1 MPQYQGVWTL
11 PVAARLQSTQQ
22 WATDPL
28 YRNTTLLLQAD
39 NAPNGAQNNTF
50 LDSSS
55 NNFTIT
61 RNGNTTQGTFTP
73 YSLQPGAWGNY
84 FPSTSGSYLTI
95 ANNAAFTLG
104 QTFTVECWI
113 YRTSNDDGTIVGR
126 WFAGDASGWLFH
138 IYSTG
143 RLSFGIGTGS
153 YSNTSNSTLPLNT
166 WTHVAVSNDSTS
178 KRLYIN
184 GVLDGTFA
192 SDNITLLGS
201 LNLTI
206 CQNSGGGTGWPGYIS
221 NLRIV
226 KGTALYTSNFTP
238 SSTPLT
244 AVANTVLLTC
254 QSNRFVDNS
263 TNNFAITVTG
273 TPSVQAFSPFAPQYQ
288 WTAPVI
294 SGSGYGGSGV
304 GYLLAPAS
312 SNFQYPGDFS
322 IETWVY
328 VTTGDAGPIWG
339 TAGGGGADQIYLAGS
354 GSIFYGGS
362 PSFPYFNSAS
372 SVVPY
377 AWSHICITR
386 QSGTLRVMINGILI
400 GSRSLATTIGSATT
414 GPGIFI
420 RASLDDQIS
429 GPVYM
434 ADLRVC
440 KGSVPT
446 SYQTSSTTAGAVIF
460 TPPTQTVTTTS
471 QGATSTDVS
480 LLLNFTNAGIYDG
493 TMKNGLQT
501 VGNAQINTSIVKY
514 GTGSMYFD
522 GANDAL
528 TLPNSPV
535 LQLGSADFTCEFWA
549 YRLAATNM
557 TWVFLNGNSSN
568 YAALRLDTDT
578 SGNIFLLMS
587 TSGSAWAINTSGSA
601 VLPLST
607 WTHIAAVRFGGT
619 MRLYVNGVAL
629 ISTTISGSLTAG
641 TSQQVGANFG
651 ATQVVNGYVDDLR
664 LTNGIARYTA
674 NFTPP
679 TVALPR
685 Q

>member
-39 NAPNGAQNNTF
+39 NAANGAQNNTF
-50 LDSSS
+50 IDLSP

-61 RNGNTTQGTFTP
+61 RNSNTTQGTFTP
-73 YSLQPGAWGNY
+73 YSATGWSNY
-84 FPSTSGSYLTI
+84 FDGSGDALTTSTTNSGWQLGTGDFEI
-95 ANNAAFTLG
+95 AFWIYPESVTGNRDIFTQRNASGTPQIFLVNNLLRYNNALIAGILDAT
-104 QTFTVECWI
+104 I
-113 YRTSNDDGTIVGR
+113 TIVPNKWQYCVLSRVSGITR
-126 WFAGDASGWLFH
+126 WFIDGVAAGSVADTNNWS
-138 IYSTG
+138 STNSWWVSSTAQ
-143 RLSFGIGTGS
+143 SF
-153 YSNTSNSTLPLNT
+153 
-166 WTHVAVSNDSTS
+166 
-178 KRLYIN
+178 
-184 GVLDGTFA
+184 
-192 SDNITLLGS
+192 
-201 LNLTI
+201 
-206 CQNSGGGTGWPGYIS
+206 QGYIS
-221 NLRIV
+221 NLRLV
-226 KGTALYTSNFTP
+226 KGSGVT
-238 SSTPLT
+238 SSTVPTAPLT
-244 AVANTVLLTC
+244 AISGTTFLSC
-254 QSNRFVDNS
+254 QSNRFIDSSSNGFQLT
-263 TNNFAITVTG
+263 TNGNT
-273 TPSVQAFSPFAPQYQ
+273 SVQAFSPFAPQYQ

-294 SGSGYGGSGV
+294 SGGGYGGAGV

-312 SNFQYPGDFS
+312 SNFQYPGDYS

-328 VTTGDAGPIWG
+328 VTTGDYGPIWG

-362 PSFPYFNSAS
+362 PGFPYFNSAS

-386 QSGTLRVMINGILI
+386 QSGTLRIMINGILI

-501 VGNAQINTSIVKY
+501 VGNAQVSTSVVKY
-514 GTGSMYFD
+514 GTGSMAFD
-522 GANDAL
+522 GTGDYLTSNAVAGLAL
-528 TLPNSPV
+528 YSI
-535 LQLGSADFTCEFWA
+535 SATESFTIEMWIN
-549 YRLAATNM
+549 RSG
-557 TWVFLNGNSSN
+557 NG
-568 YAALRLDTDT
+568 AGGT
-578 SGNIFLLMS
+578 SGYDAIIGSNTGTSSILGVYVERS
-587 TSGSAWAINTSGSA
+587 TLKIGFYIGGALYLTSSTISNSA
-601 VLPLST
+601 
-607 WTHIAAVRFGGT
+607 WTHIAVARSFGN
-619 MRLYVNGVAL
+619 LQIFINGVSGYSAANAGA
-629 ISTTISGSLTAG
+629 STLVNPLYIGQDGTGASGNN
-641 TSQQVGANFG
+641 NF
-651 ATQVVNGYVDDLR
+651 NGYIDDLR
-664 LTNGIARYTA
+664 ITKGIARYTA

-679 TVALPR
+679 SVALPR